1 MEDRDRPAALTM
13 PPASRSAKAPAAPP
27 ATESGPGHP
36 GGWIVSPAFD
46 LLLVA
51 NLGWPLLLLP
61 GLSGRNETAVDFW
74 QVYFVTLPH
83 RWITLVLVAL
93 DPDRRE
99 RRGVR
104 LVAIAAAMM
113 ALVAGVWL
121 GTAAFTCLAVVDY
134 VWNAWH
140 FAAQH
145 AGVLRIYG
153 RKVGGGPAWMER
165 YGIRFFVTY
174 AVLRTAGWTTGWLET
189 SDSSRDVLRA
199 VDLLALAV
207 PTTLAVAALCGV
219 TRARA
224 GKTVY
229 TLSVC
234 ALYGG
239 LLLSLSNRASAWVV
253 PLATASGLFHATEY
267 LAVVTHYAR
276 RRRNVGAGGPSDGSR
291 ACGSVPGH
299 LRGGAGVDG
308 GLAGGGPAFEFWL
321 GLNLWAA
328 AVHYA
333 FDGMIWKLR
342 RPETARALGG
352 VPVIAGRGPSR

>member
-1 MEDRDRPAALTM
+1 M
-13 PPASRSAKAPAAPP
+13 PPASRSAKDPSPP
-27 ATESGPGHP
+27 PEGASAPGHP
-36 GGWIVSPAFD
+36 GGWMVSPAFD

-61 GLSGRNETAVDFW
+61 GLSGRDETAVDFW

-93 DPDRRE
+93 DPDRRD
-99 RRGVR
+99 RRGLG
-104 LVAIAAAMM
+104 LVAIAAALM

-121 GTAAFTCLAVVDY
+121 GTQAFTCLAVVDY
-134 VWNAWH
+134 IWNAWH

-153 RKVGGGPAWMER
+153 RRVGDAPAWMER
-165 YGIRFFVTY
+165 HGIRFFVTY

-189 SDSSRDVLRA
+189 SDSSRALLRA
-199 VDLLALAV
+199 ADLLALAV

-267 LAVVTHYAR
+267 LAVVTHYAWR
-276 RRRNVGAGGPSDGSR
+276 RRVVGG
-291 ACGSVPGH
+291 
-299 LRGGAGVDG
+299 GGAFRR
-308 GLAGGGPAFEFWL
+308 LAGVWVPFLAIYAAVLGSMGVWLEGGPAFEFWL

-328 AVHYA
+328 LVHYA

-352 VPVIAGRGPSR
+352 VPVMAAGGASR

>member
-1 MEDRDRPAALTM
+1 M
-13 PPASRSAKAPAAPP
+13 PPAA
-27 ATESGPGHP
+27 ESGPGQS

-61 GLSGRNETAVDFW
+61 GLSGRSETAVDFW

-93 DPDRRE
+93 DPDRRDG
-99 RRGVR
+99 RTPW
-104 LVAIAAAMM
+104 LLAIAAALMV
-113 ALVAGVWL
+113 LVAGVWI

-153 RKVGGGPAWMER
+153 RKVSGGSAGLER
-165 YGIRFFVTY
+165 YGTRFFVTY
-174 AVLRTAGWTTGWLET
+174 AVLRTAGWTTGWLQT
-189 SDSSRDVLRA
+189 SDSSRDLLRT
-199 VDLLALAV
+199 VDLLAMVVPAVLAL
-207 PTTLAVAALCGV
+207 TALCGA

-224 GKTVY
+224 AKTLY

-234 ALYGG
+234 TLYGG
-239 LLLSLSNRASAWVV
+239 LILSLSSGASAWVV

-267 LAVVTHYAR
+267 LAVVTQYAWR
-276 RRRNVGAGGPSDGSR
+276 RRV
-291 ACGSVPGH
+291 V
-299 LRGGAGVDG
+299 GGASAFRR
-308 GLAGGGPAFEFWL
+308 LAGVWVPFLAIYLAVLGSMGVWMEGGPAFEFWL

-328 AVHYA
+328 LVHYA
-333 FDGMIWKLR
+333 YDGMIWKLR
-342 RPETARALGG
+342 RPETARALGV
-352 VPVIAGRGPSR
+352 VPVNVGRGPAR